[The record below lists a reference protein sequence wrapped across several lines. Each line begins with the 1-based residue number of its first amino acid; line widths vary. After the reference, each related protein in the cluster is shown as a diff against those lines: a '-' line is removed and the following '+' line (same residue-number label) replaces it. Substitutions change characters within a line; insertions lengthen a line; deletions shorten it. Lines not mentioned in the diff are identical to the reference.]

1 MKNILARANRGVGVT
16 NQIITI
22 LDEICYG
29 PYHFEVA
36 VMLRNALL
44 ISSMLCNSEAW
55 YNVTNEERNKLE
67 QVDEALLR
75 RILECPSTTPKEML
89 YLELNCLPIRF
100 IIIGRR
106 VNFLSCI
113 LREDKSSLIFRFLQ
127 TQLKKPNKDDWGQTV
142 TRDLELLGIE
152 MSDITKKS
160 AEAFKKVVNEK
171 VKKAALKYLNEEKSK
186 HTKVLHIVHNEMKM
200 QEYFSPNVITI
211 QEAKFLFLIRCRMLE
226 VRNNFSGSYSD
237 LKCPLCRLCE
247 DSQKHLLECSKLA
260 EEGELVTK
268 IPEYDD
274 LFSGNLMQKVEVA
287 RTIIAK
293 YKMRRKLLKEE
304 KEGKK

>member
-1 MKNILARANRGVGVT
+1 MTHLSPSCWRFFRFYSFLQAKA
-16 NQIITI
+16 
-22 LDEICYG
+22 DEICYG

-113 LREDKSSLIFRFLQ
+113 LMEDKSSLIFRFLQ

-171 VKKAALKYLNEEKSK
+171 VKKAAL
-186 HTKVLHIVHNEMKM
+186 
-200 QEYFSPNVITI
+200 
-211 QEAKFLFLIRCRMLE
+211 
-226 VRNNFSGSYSD
+226 
-237 LKCPLCRLCE
+237 
-247 DSQKHLLECSKLA
+247 
-260 EEGELVTK
+260 
-268 IPEYDD
+268 
-274 LFSGNLMQKVEVA
+274 
-287 RTIIAK
+287 
-293 YKMRRKLLKEE
+293 
-304 KEGKK
+304 